1 MKLRNQLLALFCLL
15 LFAAFSV
22 FYIQLWVVQKPF
34 GIIVV
39 LCDGMIARQLTAAR
53 LYEGGAEHKLA
64 LQSFPHVALVA
75 NYAHDFAVPDAA
87 AAATA
92 IATGRKV
99 NHRNVGM
106 TSKGEVLRSL
116 CEIAR
121 ERGRGVGIVTTG
133 ELTEAGISSFYAH
146 HADVLDTDALAEQ
159 LVKAPLDLAF
169 GGGTTALQPV
179 AEGGRRKDAR
189 DLIQEMTVQGR
200 EILRTKSELENAA
213 TFRDK
218 AVVGLF
224 APGPLAYT
232 DEIASASQQPSLS
245 DMVRRAIEFLQVN
258 RKGYLL
264 IVDAALAGHAADA
277 NAGERT
283 LNETIAC
290 DRALAM
296 ALKYAGD
303 QSLIIAVGKH
313 AIGGLTLNGFPA
325 RDDHGVAL
333 LGTNA
338 SGHPSLT
345 WSTGPNGPGP
355 GAPPQANIEPAAFQT
370 PSALETAEDVVAVGR
385 GDGAEKLRGFIDN
398 TRIFEI
404 VRDAL

>member
-1 MKLRNQLLALFCLL
+1 VKLRNQLLAVFCLL

-22 FYIQLWVVQKPF
+22 FYVRLWVVQKPF
-34 GIIVV
+34 GVIMIV
-39 LCDGMIARQLTAAR
+39 CDGMVARQLTAAR
-53 LYEGGAEHKLA
+53 LYEGGAAHRLA
-64 LQSFPHVALVA
+64 LQSFPHMALVA

-92 IATGRKV
+92 MATGRKV
-99 NHRNVGM
+99 NHRSLGM
-106 TSKGEVLRSL
+106 TTKGEALRNL
-116 CEIAR
+116 CEIAK
-121 ERGRGVGIVTTG
+121 ERGRSVGIVTTG
-133 ELTEAGISSFYAH
+133 ELTEPGIAAFYAH
-146 HADVLDTDALAEQ
+146 HPDALETELIADQ
-159 LVKAPLDLAF
+159 LLQARIDLAF
-169 GGGTTALQPV
+169 GGGSALFKP
-179 AEGGRRKDAR
+179 AEQGGTRKDAR
-189 DLIQEMTVQGR
+189 DLLR
-200 EILRTKSELENAA
+200 EITAHGHEILQSKGELENAPA
-213 TFRDK
+213 FHNNR
-218 AVVGLF
+218 VFGLF
-224 APGPLAYT
+224 ASGPLAFS
-232 DEIASASQQPSLS
+232 DDIVSGSEQPSLG

-264 IVDAALAGHAADA
+264 VIDAALAGHAADE

-283 LNETIAC
+283 LNETVTF
-290 DRALAM
+290 DRALAI
-296 ALKYAGD
+296 ATKYAGD
-303 QSLIIAVGKH
+303 DSLIIAVGKH

-325 RDDHGVAL
+325 REDHGVAL

-355 GAPPQANIEPAAFQT
+355 GASPQANIEPAAFQT

-404 VRDAL
+404 FRDAL

>member
-1 MKLRNQLLALFCLL
+1 
-15 LFAAFSV
+15 
-22 FYIQLWVVQKPF
+22 
-34 GIIVV
+34 
-39 LCDGMIARQLTAAR
+39 
-53 LYEGGAEHKLA
+53 
-64 LQSFPHVALVA
+64 
-75 NYAHDFAVPDAA
+75 
-87 AAATA
+87 
-92 IATGRKV
+92 
-99 NHRNVGM
+99 
-106 TSKGEVLRSL
+106 
-116 CEIAR
+116 
-121 ERGRGVGIVTTG
+121 
-133 ELTEAGISSFYAH
+133 
-146 HADVLDTDALAEQ
+146 
-159 LVKAPLDLAF
+159 
-169 GGGTTALQPV
+169 
-179 AEGGRRKDAR
+179 
-189 DLIQEMTVQGR
+189 
-200 EILRTKSELENAA
+200 
-213 TFRDK
+213 
-218 AVVGLF
+218 
-224 APGPLAYT
+224 
-232 DEIASASQQPSLS
+232 
-245 DMVRRAIEFLQVN
+245 MVRRAIEFLQVN

-264 IVDAALAGHAADA
+264 IVDAALASHAADA

-283 LNETIAC
+283 LNETVAC

-296 ALKYAGD
+296 AVKYAGD

-385 GDGAEKLRGFIDN
+385 GDGSEKLRGFIDN